1 MGMKNKKILKI
12 RNILIKLLVHFT
24 TVFTMLVVAFIG
36 LSSMIGGVELNN
48 LIPWGLIILV
58 SIIESVIFYF
68 VFKLNK
74 ISILTQVTLVYFTF
88 IFFLY
93 ILGYIFK
100 IFNKNDIP
108 FVILTFVMVLIGYGF
123 ISFIL
128 LIKNKRET
136 DKLNNEISK
145 FKERDV

>member
-1 MGMKNKKILKI
+1 
-12 RNILIKLLVHFT
+12 
-24 TVFTMLVVAFIG
+24 MLVVAFIG

-136 DKLNNEISK
+136 DKLNQELSK
-145 FKERDV
+145 FKERDE

>member
-1 MGMKNKKILKI
+1 MGLKLQLVFIFASLMTFVFVIKKIQKHGL
-12 RNILIKLLVHFT
+12 NIDDAIMWILWSILL
-24 TVFTMLVVAFIG
+24 
-36 LSSMIGGVELNN
+36 
-48 LIPWGLIILV
+48 LIISVFPQIPTWISKQLV
-58 SIIESVIFYF
+58 FMSTSNFIFC
-68 VFKLNK
+68 V
-74 ISILTQVTLVYFTF
+74 F

-136 DKLNNEISK
+136 DKLNQELSK
-145 FKERDV
+145 FKERDE

>member
-88 IFFLY
+88 IFFFY

-136 DKLNNEISK
+136 DKLNQELSK
-145 FKERDV
+145 FKERDE

>member
-1 MGMKNKKILKI
+1 MGMKNKKVLKI

-24 TVFTMLVVAFIG
+24 TVFTMLAVAFIG

-48 LIPWGLIILV
+48 LIPWSLIILV
-58 SIIESVIFYF
+58 SIIESIIFYY

-88 IFFLY
+88 IIFLY

-108 FVILTFVMVLIGYGF
+108 FVLLTAVMVLVGYGI

-136 DKLNNEISK
+136 DKLNQELSK
-145 FKERDV
+145 FKERDE

>member
-1 MGMKNKKILKI
+1 MKNKKILKI

-48 LIPWGLIILV
+48 LIPWGFIILV

-136 DKLNNEISK
+136 DKLNQELSK
-145 FKERDV
+145 FKERDE

>member
-1 MGMKNKKILKI
+1 MKNKKILKI
-12 RNILIKLLVHFT
+12 RNVLIKLLVHFT
-24 TVFTMLVVAFIG
+24 TVFTMLAVAFIG

-88 IFFLY
+88 IIFLY

-108 FVILTFVMVLIGYGF
+108 FVILTIVMVLIGYGF

-136 DKLNNEISK
+136 DKLNQELSK
-145 FKERDV
+145 FKERDE

>member
-88 IFFLY
+88 IIFLY

-108 FVILTFVMVLIGYGF
+108 FIILTFVMVLIGYGF

-136 DKLNNEISK
+136 DKLNQELSK
-145 FKERDV
+145 FKERDE

>member
-1 MGMKNKKILKI
+1 MKNKKILKI

-88 IFFLY
+88 IIFLY

-108 FVILTFVMVLIGYGF
+108 FIILTFVMVLIGYGF

-136 DKLNNEISK
+136 DKLNQELSK
-145 FKERDV
+145 FKERDE

>member
-1 MGMKNKKILKI
+1 MKNKKILKI
-12 RNILIKLLVHFT
+12 RNILVKLLVHFT
-24 TVFTMLVVAFIG
+24 TVFTMLAVAFIG

-88 IFFLY
+88 IIFLY

-108 FVILTFVMVLIGYGF
+108 FVILTIVMVLIGYGF

-136 DKLNNEISK
+136 DKLNQELSK
-145 FKERDV
+145 FKERDE

>member
-1 MGMKNKKILKI
+1 MKNKKILKI

-88 IFFLY
+88 IFFFY

-136 DKLNNEISK
+136 DKLNQELSK
-145 FKERDV
+145 FKERDE